1 MTKPKKTIQ
10 PELATTEGVTKQECF
25 AIPGAQS
32 WVEYKGQGKVPK
44 EQRLGTC
51 YHEGTAD

>member
-1 MTKPKKTIQ
+1 MAKSQKPIEPKM
-10 PELATTEGVTKQECF
+10 ATTENVTKQECF
-25 AIPGAQS
+25 SIPGSQS

-51 YHEGTAD
+51 YHEGAGD